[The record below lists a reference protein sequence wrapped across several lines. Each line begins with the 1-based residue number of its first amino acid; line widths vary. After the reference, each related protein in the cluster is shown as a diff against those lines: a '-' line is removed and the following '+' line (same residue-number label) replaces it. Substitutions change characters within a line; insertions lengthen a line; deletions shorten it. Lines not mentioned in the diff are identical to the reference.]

1 MSKSWL
7 SKFLS
12 SHGVKEADAAA
23 EVIEQV
29 QKSPTQTADKGT
41 EPNPLEQRI
50 AAIETGFSEIKA
62 LLTAKAT
69 TDKAKEEADAA
80 AAAAA
85 TAAAAAKPAF
95 TADALK
101 DIITRAE
108 ILSPGI
114 QIPTTDSLKDG
125 AIVEQFM
132 RDSIAKGY
140 ETDAGKQTVSI
151 FLVGRELKSLTGDSL
166 LGVFNGAAEVTRTR
180 NNASAQ
186 AKSPFSTNG
195 NPFVTRTADGKSLTT
210 SDRVRDVQ
218 KANADF
224 WDKHKA
230 S

>member
-1 MSKSWL
+1 MKKSFVL
-7 SKFLS
+7 QFLKS
-12 SHGVKEADAAA
+12 IGVKDAEAAA
-23 EVIEQV
+23 EVLDQANGEAKATTDGAQP
-29 QKSPTQTADKGT
+29 S
-41 EPNPLEQRI
+41 PLEARVTTL
-50 AAIETGFSEIKA
+50 ETVLGEIKT
-62 LLTAKAT
+62 LLTARVT

-85 TAAAAAKPAF
+85 AAKPAF

-101 DIITRAE
+101 DIVTRAE